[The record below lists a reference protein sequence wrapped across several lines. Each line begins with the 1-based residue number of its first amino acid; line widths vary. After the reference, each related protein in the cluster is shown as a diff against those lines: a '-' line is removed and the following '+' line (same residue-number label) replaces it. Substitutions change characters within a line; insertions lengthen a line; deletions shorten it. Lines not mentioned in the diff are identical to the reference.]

1 MTVLSL
7 VEIVPRHG
15 YEVRKVFDAHFAG
28 AHPLK
33 TGQLYATL
41 GRLERDALI
50 ETVGV
55 DRGAGPERTIYA
67 ATDAG
72 RRTVVDWLAAPEP
85 DAPYLQSVVFAKVV
99 LALMAQRSAHAV
111 VEVQRRSHLALM
123 RQWTA
128 ARREA
133 PTTESAIGADFVLFH
148 LDADLRW
155 LEATAARIDRLAQ
168 EVAR

>member
-1 MTVLSL
+1 
-7 VEIVPRHG
+7 
-15 YEVRKVFDAHFAG
+15 
-28 AHPLK
+28 
-33 TGQLYATL
+33 
-41 GRLERDALI
+41 
-50 ETVGV
+50 
-55 DRGAGPERTIYA
+55 
-67 ATDAG
+67 
-72 RRTVVDWLAAPEP
+72 
-85 DAPYLQSVVFAKVV
+85 
-99 LALMAQRSAHAV
+99 MAQRSAHAV

-133 PTTESAIGADFVLFH
+133 PTTESAIGADFVVFH